1 MADTEWGVL
10 NLYVINLDKDVQRLH
25 WMQGQLTAQK
35 LEYSRVAAVD
45 GAQLRA
51 KQDPYWSDP
60 RRSHLGDAEI
70 GCLLS
75 HAKAWRLIAKADAE
89 HGLVLEDD
97 VHVSDDFGDLVR
109 SLSLD
114 PEELC
119 IHKMETNG
127 ANVTLTRQPAYT
139 VGSRS
144 AHKLETNHSAAGA
157 YILNKRTASHLLDYV
172 AIFAEPVD
180 TELFDPGRRKIKN
193 LTIYQWVPAA
203 CIQDCFV
210 EGSKKKKSFVSS
222 IGIDRGDRR
231 LHSVKGPQKYKEL
244 LKSRLRPL
252 YTKLYSLLLIQSGR
266 VRTRI
271 EFR

>member
-1 MADTEWGVL
+1 L

-35 LEYSRVAAVD
+35 LEYSRVATVD

-51 KQDPYWSDP
+51 RQDPYWSDP

-75 HAKAWRLIAKADAE
+75 HANAWRLITEADAE

-97 VHVSDDFGDLVR
+97 VHFSDDFGDFVR

-114 PEELC
+114 PKELC
-119 IHKMETNG
+119 IHKIETSY

-139 VGSRS
+139 VGNRR

-157 YILNKRTASHLLDYV
+157 YILNKRTASYLLDYV
-172 AIFAEPVD
+172 AVFAEPVD

-193 LTIYQWVPAA
+193 VTIYQWVPAP
-203 CIQDCFV
+203 CIQDCFLWRP
-210 EGSKKKKSFVSS
+210 GFDSNIGFVSN
-222 IGIDRGDRR
+222 IGLDRADRR
-231 LHSVKGPQKYKEL
+231 SYAVQGAQKYKDL
-244 LKSRLRPL
+244 LKTRLRPL
-252 YTKLYSLLLIQSGR
+252 YRKLCSAWLLQSGR
-266 VRTRI
+266 MRTRI
-271 EFR
+271 DFR